1 MIVRLYCISG
11 MGSAGKLQMA
21 ADFVILAAGLVIRD
35 PLSVVLSI
43 IGALALNLVLAVNH
57 KAGSYPGM

>member
-1 MIVRLYCISG
+1 

-21 ADFVILAAGLVIRD
+21 ADFVILAAGLVIRV

-43 IGALALNLVLAVNH
+43 VGALALNLVLAVNR
-57 KAGSYPGM
+57 KAGRYPGM

>member
-11 MGSAGKLQMA
+11 MGSAGKLLMA

-35 PLSVVLSI
+35 PLSVVLPI
-43 IGALALNLVLAVNH
+43 VGALALNLVLAVNH
-57 KAGSYPGM
+57 KARRYLGM

>member
-11 MGSAGKLQMA
+11 MGSAGKLLMA

-43 IGALALNLVLAVNH
+43 VGALALNLVLAVNH
-57 KAGSYPGM
+57 KVWRYPGM